1 MEAPASLTLFLFGT
15 LFSLHRSLLGCGQH
29 NLKARQPH
37 RQECVLQ
44 SQDDSPAP
52 VLRPAKQRCHR
63 RWHLNQRLR
72 YVYVDLTRKYGSK
85 IT

>member
-15 LFSLHRSLLGCGQH
+15 LFSLYRSLLGCGQH
-29 NLKARQPH
+29 HPKARQPY

-52 VLRPAKQRCHR
+52 LLRPAKQRRPR
-63 RWHLNQRLR
+63 RRHLNQRLR
-72 YVYVDLTRKYGSK
+72 
-85 IT
+85 